1 MPGIVAYGGYSPSV
15 DLDAYVAEHTD
26 EWARLDELAGRRRL
40 DAAESDELITL
51 YQRAATHLSV
61 VQSRSPDPALVGRL
75 SRLVSRGRAAV
86 TGSAAPAWRDVA
98 RFFTVGFPVAVHR
111 AWRWWCGVATGSSL
125 VAFGLMAYI
134 AANPSVQTR
143 LLPPEEIRQLVE
155 HDFANYYSESP
166 AQSFAAQV
174 WTNNA
179 LLTAVCLVSGILVL
193 PVLYLLVTNMVSVGV
208 VGGIMIGQG
217 RGDVFWG
224 LITPHGLLEI
234 MCVFVGAGVGLR
246 LGWAWIAPGP
256 RRTRTQALAEEA
268 RAGVV
273 VALGLALVLA
283 VTGVIEGFVTPSPL
297 PTWARVGIGVAA
309 FVAFHVYVLVL
320 GRRAARAG
328 ETGDLGVGMR
338 EDTVPLA

>member
-1 MPGIVAYGGYSPSV
+1 M

-26 EWARLDELAGRRRL
+26 EWARLDTLAGRRRL
-40 DAAESDELITL
+40 DGGESDELITL

-86 TGSAAPAWRDVA
+86 TGGAAPAWRDVA
-98 RFFTVGFPVAVHR
+98 RFFTVSFPVAAYR
-111 AWRWWCGVATGSSL
+111 AWRWWCGVATASSL
-125 VAFGLMAYI
+125 VAFGLMAYV
-134 AANPSVQTR
+134 ATHPAVQTR

-155 HDFANYYSESP
+155 HDFADYYSAHP
-166 AQSFAAQV
+166 AQNFAAQV

-179 LLTAVCLVSGILVL
+179 LLTAVCLVSGIIVL
-193 PVLYLLVTNMVSVGV
+193 PVLYLLATNMASVGV

-224 LITPHGLLEI
+224 LITPHGLLEL

-246 LGWAWIAPGP
+246 LGWAWIAPGR
-256 RRTRTQALAEEA
+256 RRTRSQALAEEG

-273 VALGLALVLA
+273 VALGLAGVLA
-283 VTGVIEGFVTPSPL
+283 ISGVIEAFVTPSGL

-309 FVAFHVYVLVL
+309 FAAFLAYVLLL

-328 ETGDLGVGMR
+328 ETGDLEQGLR
-338 EDTVPLA
+338 EDTAPLA